1 MGAISANRIKFS
13 KPNLRAV
20 EKRINQGGFSKE
32 LYIYDADSHL
42 AVRAKPNQSYA
53 ESVFCLYARIRPR
66 GAAKSK
72 MYKRQIMKVGDAR
85 NAEISLAHLRKRADS
100 LFLEIQ
106 EGRDPKQL
114 ALEEQA
120 KQEAEKQ
127 LVGAKRALR
136 DMIYGTP
143 MDNGEDRMRDG
154 FIAERRPSK
163 RYQKEIKDKSN
174 SLLFD
179 LLDEPL
185 YSMTPERVKVVYLN
199 MVPKGQT
206 QLNNAM
212 RILRSIW
219 NWAQSKYDDSGLFVR
234 NPVSRAM
241 KQLGIN
247 INRTNRRS
255 VRLDETEF
263 GTYLRSVLNL
273 RHHDHTS
280 ALRNG
285 RDALLFM
292 LFSGVRLMGTMTL
305 RMADIDLER
314 SQFTIIKKGGEPA
327 TLPLNSVTEAI
338 VKNRQGHLPA
348 DVEYLFPG
356 VSCRGHYWDTKAVRK
371 IVQEETGIAVT
382 NHDLRR
388 TYKTIGAELAINHI
402 LIDELCCHAREGVN
416 AHYIHPSMSALR
428 DASQRIADYILE
440 GAGFDLVVELLEQW

>member
-1 MGAISANRIKFS
+1 MGAISDNRIKFT

-42 AVRAKPNQSYA
+42 AVRAKPHQSYA

-114 ALEEQA
+114 ALEELA
-120 KQEAEKQ
+120 RQEGEKQ
-127 LVGAKRALR
+127 LVGAKRSLR
-136 DMIYGTP
+136 DMIFGTP
-143 MDNGEDRMRDG
+143 MDNVDECMRDG
-154 FIAERRPSK
+154 FIAERRLSK
-163 RYQKEIKDKSN
+163 GYRKEIKDKCN
-174 SLLFD
+174 SLLTD
-179 LLDEPL
+179 LLDVPL
-185 YSMTPERVKVVYLN
+185 YSLTPEQVKVVYLDK
-199 MVPKGQT
+199 VPRGQA
-206 QLNNAM
+206 QLHNAM
-212 RILRSIW
+212 RILRSVW
-219 NWAQSKYDDSGLFVR
+219 NWAQTKYDDAGLFVR

-247 INRTNRRS
+247 INRGNRRT
-255 VRLDETEF
+255 VRLDESEF
-263 GTYLRSVLNL
+263 GAYLRSVLNL

-292 LFSGVRLMGTMTL
+292 LFTGVRLTGTVTL
-305 RMADIDLER
+305 RMSDIDLDRLE
-314 SQFTIIKKGGEPA
+314 FTIRKKGGERA
-327 TLPLNSVTEAI
+327 TLPMSSVTAAI
-338 VKNRQGHLPA
+338 VKNRQDHLPT

-371 IVQEETGIAVT
+371 IVQDETGIAVT

-428 DASQRIADYILE
+428 DASQRIADYIVQ
-440 GAGFDLVVELLEQW
+440 GAGFDLVDELLEYW